1 VPPDGPV
8 LSVAELLLRHAATR
22 GRQIAFSDSR
32 RNVSFADLERR
43 TARIAGH
50 LAGLGVAPGD
60 RVAIALDSRVEAV
73 ESTFA
78 ITRAG
83 AVGVPLDPRSSV
95 AELAWALADSG
106 ARLVFTDGQRLGR
119 LRAAATAATTM
130 VLAEAV
136 APEGCLRH
144 EDLAERDAARPA
156 ADGLSPDEP
165 AWLHYTSGTTGG
177 RKGVLSCQRA
187 WLWSAASYATALG
200 ISSRDR
206 LLWPLPLFHAFGHSL
221 CVIGTLA
228 VGASAHLPGDESLL
242 DSLHSTPVTMLA
254 GVPTTYRELIGAARA
269 DTRPLPRLRA
279 CITAGAPVPAQLNA
293 EATELLGV
301 PLLNQY
307 GSTETCGAIAT
318 SRPGDPYVE
327 GSCGPPVPGIDVRLV
342 DPVSRTDVPRDEEGE
357 IWVRGPGL
365 MLGYRGDP
373 ETPFADGWYRT
384 GDLGRRSESGRLTVT
399 GRVKELIIRGGEN
412 IHPAEVERVLLA
424 CPGVADAVVTGIPHD
439 VFGEVP
445 AAFVVPGPEAP
456 DPRVLLAACRAAL
469 PDYKVPAAFYEL
481 DAVPRTRLGKPRR
494 HEASSRT
501 ERPLRARLAA
511 GSAIDQLVLTET
523 AAASGLPPGH
533 SLDPGQPFTAWGM
546 TSLVGV
552 VLRDRLAALTG
563 LELPATLIFDHPT
576 PAAVARHLGGRLFGQ
591 PEPHEET
598 PAGRP
603 AGDDPIAI
611 VAMACRY
618 PGGIASPE
626 DLWRVVSEERDVTS
640 DFPDDRD
647 WDLENLYDPDPDAPG
662 TSTARRGGFLRGEAD
677 FDAGLFGISPRE
689 ALATDPQQRLLLE
702 TAWELAER
710 AGISPDSLRGTDT
723 GVFTGIMY
731 NDYAGRLGAG
741 HELVAQLSMG
751 SAASV
756 AAGRISYTLG
766 LHGPSLS
773 LDTACSSS
781 LVAMHLAAGSLR
793 AGECS
798 LAIAGGVT
806 VMASP
811 KPFVMFSKLRGL
823 SPDGR
828 CRSYSADADGT
839 AWAEGVGLLLLERLS
854 DARRH
859 GHRVLALLSG
869 TAVNSDGASNGLAAP
884 SGPAQQQ
891 VIRQALAQ
899 AGLATGDVDVVEGH
913 GTATQL
919 GDPIEVQALL
929 ATYGQDRQVPLLLG
943 SMKSNIGHAQAA
955 AGVAGVI
962 KMIQAIG
969 HGIAPRTLN
978 VSEPSR
984 SVDWS
989 AGKIELLTEARPWP
1003 PVGRPRR
1010 AAVSSFGIG
1019 GTNAHVILEQPP
1031 RPEPN
1036 PGGRRTRLSC
1046 PWLLSGADEAAL
1058 RAQARALAARTGGN
1072 RADVAFS
1079 LATTRS
1085 ALAYRAA
1092 VPAGDFAAL
1101 AALADGVPHPDVITG
1116 VAGPVR
1122 LAMLFSGQGS
1132 QRPGMGAELR
1142 AAFPAFDAAFRAV
1155 CDELDP
1161 RLERPLSDVISSGG
1175 DLLDR
1180 TDFAQAAIF
1189 AFEVAMFRLLE
1200 TFGLRPDRVA
1210 GHSIGEV
1217 TAAHVAGVLTLPDA
1231 AALVAARGALMSA
1244 LPRGGAMAGI
1254 SATEEELAE
1263 ALAGTPAAVIAAVNA
1278 PRSVVVSGDEKAV
1291 TEVMATFADRGR
1303 RVTRLR
1309 VSHAFHSPLMDP
1321 VLADLG
1327 AALTE
1332 LSFHVPRIPL
1342 VSTVSGKLADAGQLR
1357 SPQYWVQQVRAPVR
1371 FADAVRTLGDTGASV
1386 FAEVGPSAVLTPL
1399 VDGAVAT
1406 GGDVNTLLGAL
1417 GQLYVRGAGVGW
1429 KTVFA
1434 GSGARVVELPVYP
1447 FQRRRY
1453 WLSPSAPLAASP
1465 APGGR
1470 LGHPLL
1476 SQADP
1481 VPGTGQLVCSGH
1493 LSVNAQP
1500 WLADHAMGG
1509 QVLLPATAFAE
1520 LALRAGDEAGCGTL
1534 EELAIVAPLTVPS
1547 AEGTRVQVALGETDD
1562 QGGRSVGIYSRP
1574 DDAPSHEEW
1583 ARHATGTLRPSAPRP
1598 GTRRAVAGASWPPAR
1613 ATPVDIS
1620 GAYESLASAGIG
1632 YGPAFR
1638 CVRAVWRA
1646 DGGLYADLQLPDS
1659 ENAGG
1664 FILHPALLDAALQV
1678 PLVAAPERRDIR
1690 LPFILG
1696 GMRVFAPGA
1705 RRLRARVR
1713 EFPDGRMSL
1722 TLTDPA
1728 GAPVADLDSVTT
1740 RAWRGDDG
1748 TGDLYRLEWTAAP
1761 GRAQVATADDVLV
1774 TVPGAA
1780 RGPDVI
1786 GAVHDATAE
1795 TLGLLQKWSADQA
1808 HTGGRLVIVT
1818 ENATGPAPDLA
1829 AAAVWGLVR
1838 SAQAEFPDRIVLAD
1852 LDGAGESAGALP
1864 TALASGQTL
1873 LAVRAGMVM
1882 VPRLSPVSRGK
1893 EGIID
1898 AGVIDAG
1905 AIDTGGTVL
1914 VTGGTGGL
1922 GALLSRHLATR
1933 YGAPH
1938 LLLISR
1944 SGDDAPGARQLRD
1957 DLASAGT
1964 EVRIVACDVADREKL
1979 AQIVTSASPPVSA
1992 VIHAAGVVDDAV
2004 LDALTPRRLADV
2016 LRPKADAA
2024 WHLHDLLPRVGSFVL
2039 FSSAAGM
2046 LGNRGQASY
2055 AAGNSFLDALAR
2067 FRAARGLPAVSLAW
2081 GPWQNEAGLAGGSAR
2096 GGRLMPLTDQQGLD
2110 LFDSALGTRE
2120 PVLAALLV
2128 RGNAGVLPL
2137 TAAVKPGGPGPSQAS
2152 DEAGNWRLRLASMPP
2167 AERGAALLDLVR
2179 GEVGAVL
2186 GYDTVPDRP
2195 LHELGF
2201 DSFTGV
2207 LLRNRLAVLTGL
2219 RLPGTLVFD
2228 RPGVPELTDHLLGQ
2242 LSGDLLAPV
2251 PEAEPEPAPRPAL
2264 RLASLYQRICEQGR
2278 PAAAAH
2284 LLINASLAL
2293 PAFGPDAGRRHP
2305 PLPERLA
2312 TGPARAALVCFPDFF
2327 PRIGA
2332 SVYGKLADLFEG
2344 ERDVFELPYPDAA
2357 VPDDFR
2363 TLAGLHAATILERFR
2378 DRPVVLIGYSAGGCT
2393 AQAVAECLAAA
2404 GSPPAGVV
2412 LIDTYLFSG
2421 NDPDWLFSLPA
2432 AAVSRAGARFDQV
2445 VDDTALAAMGAYLR
2459 IAAGWRPKATGIPA
2473 LFLRAQAPVPGMPS
2487 GAGWRASWSLAD
2499 RTVDIPGN
2507 HLELLDE
2514 QAQTTAAAIGSW
2526 LDGSPHAR

>member
-1 VPPDGPV
+1 MFHDGPI
-8 LSVAELLLRHAATR
+8 LSVAELLLRHAAAR
-22 GRQIAFSDSR
+22 GQQIAFSDPR
-32 RNVSFADLERR
+32 RDISYADLERR

-50 LAGLGVAPGD
+50 LAGLDVAPGD
-60 RVAIALDSRVEAV
+60 RVAIVLGSRAEAV

-95 AELAWALADSG
+95 AELARALEDSG

-119 LRAAATAATTM
+119 LRAAAPATTI
-130 VLAEAV
+130 VLAETV
-136 APEGCLRH
+136 APEGCLRY
-144 EDLAERDAARPA
+144 EDLAGRDAAQPA
-156 ADGLSPDEP
+156 ADCLSPDAP

-177 RKGVLSCQRA
+177 RKGVLSSQRA
-187 WLWSAASYATALG
+187 WLWSASAHASALG

-228 VGASAHLPGDESLL
+228 VGASAHLPGEESLL
-242 DSLHSTPVTMLA
+242 DSLHGRPVTVLA
-254 GVPTTYRELIGAARA
+254 GVPTTYRELIAAARA
-269 DTRPLPRLRA
+269 DARPLPRLRV
-279 CITAGAPVPAQLNA
+279 CITSGAPAPADLTA
-293 EATELLGV
+293 EATELLGT

-307 GSTETCGAIAT
+307 GSTETCGAIAV

-327 GSCGPPVPGIDVRLV
+327 GSCGPPIPGIGIRLV
-342 DPVSRTDVPRDEEGE
+342 DPVSMTDVPQDEEGE
-357 IWVRGPGL
+357 IWVRGPSL

-384 GDLGRRSESGRLTVT
+384 GDLGRRISRGRLTVT

-439 VFGEVP
+439 LFGEVP
-445 AAFVVPGPEAP
+445 AAFVVPGPEGT

-481 DAVPRTRLGKPRR
+481 DAVPRTHLGKPRR
-494 HEASSRT
+494 LEVSSRT
-501 ERPLRARLAA
+501 DRPLRAPLVA
-511 GSAIDQLVLTET
+511 GPAIDQLVLTET
-523 AAASGLPPGH
+523 AAACGLPPGH

-546 TSLVGV
+546 TSLAGV

-563 LELPATLIFDHPT
+563 LELPATLVFDHPT
-576 PAAVARHLGGRLFGQ
+576 PAAVARHLRGRLSGQ
-591 PEPHEET
+591 QEPHEET
-598 PAGRP
+598 AGARP

-611 VAMACRY
+611 VSMACRY
-618 PGGIASPE
+618 PGGISSPE
-626 DLWRVVSEERDVTS
+626 DLWRVVSEGLDVTS
-640 DFPDDRD
+640 DFPDNRD
-647 WDLENLYDPDPDAPG
+647 WDLESLYDPDPDAPG
-662 TSTARRGGFLRGEAD
+662 TSTARRGGFLRDAAD

-731 NDYAGRLGAG
+731 NDYASRLGTG
-741 HELVAQLSMG
+741 HELDAQLGTG
-751 SAASV
+751 SAGSV
-756 AAGRISYTLG
+756 AAGRISYAFG

-793 AGECS
+793 SGECS

-811 KPFVMFSKLRGL
+811 TSFIMFSRLRGL

-854 DARRH
+854 DARRN

-884 SGPAQQQ
+884 SGPAQRQ
-891 VIRQALAQ
+891 VIRQAMAQ
-899 AGLATGDVDVVEGH
+899 AGLAAGDVDVVEGH

-929 ATYGQDRQVPLLLG
+929 ATYGQDRQAPLLLG
-943 SMKSNIGHAQAA
+943 SMKSNIGHSQAA

-962 KMIQAIG
+962 KMIKAIG
-969 HGIAPRTLN
+969 HGIAPGTLN

-984 SVDWS
+984 HVDWS
-989 AGKIELLTEARPWP
+989 AGKIELLTQARPWP
-1003 PVGRPRR
+1003 PVSRPRR

-1031 RPEPN
+1031 AQDPA
-1036 PGGRRTRLSC
+1036 GGGPRTRLSC

-1058 RAQARALAARTGGN
+1058 RAQARALAAFTSEN
-1072 RADVAFS
+1072 PADVAFS

-1085 ALAYRAA
+1085 ALAHRAV
-1092 VPAGDFAAL
+1092 VPPGDLAAL
-1101 AALADGVPHPDVITG
+1101 AALADGVPHPDVTTG
-1116 VAGPVR
+1116 VAGPGR
-1122 LAMLFSGQGS
+1122 LAVLFSGQGS

-1161 RLERPLSDVISSGG
+1161 RLERPLSDVISAGG

-1200 TFGLRPDRVA
+1200 TLGVRPDQVA

-1231 AALVAARGALMSA
+1231 AALVAVRGALMSA

-1254 SATEEELAE
+1254 SATEEEVAE
-1263 ALAGTPAAVIAAVNA
+1263 ALAGTQAAVIAAVNA
-1278 PRSVVVSGDEKAV
+1278 PRSVVISGAEEAV
-1291 TEVMATFADRGR
+1291 TEVMATFAGRGR

-1321 VLADLG
+1321 VLAGLA
-1327 AALTE
+1327 AALGE
-1332 LSFHVPRIPL
+1332 LSFHAPRIPL
-1342 VSTVSGKLADAGQLR
+1342 VSTVTGKLADAGQLR
-1357 SPQYWVQQVRAPVR
+1357 SPEYWAHQVRAPVR
-1371 FADAVRTLGDTGASV
+1371 FADAVAALGETGISV
-1386 FAEVGPSAVLTPL
+1386 FAEVGPSAVLAPL
-1399 VDGAVAT
+1399 TGGAVAT
-1406 GGDVNTLLGAL
+1406 GGDVNALLAAL
-1417 GQLYVRGAGVGW
+1417 GQLQVHGVGIDW
-1429 KTVFA
+1429 KAAFE

-1453 WLSPSAPLAASP
+1453 WLSPTAAL
-1465 APGGR
+1465 APGGG
-1470 LGHPLL
+1470 LGHPVL
-1476 SQADP
+1476 SHAAP
-1481 VPGTGQLVCSGH
+1481 VPGTDQMVCSGH
-1493 LSVNAQP
+1493 LSVSAQP

-1534 EELAIVAPLTVPS
+1534 EELAIVAPLSVPS
-1547 AEGTRVQVALGETDD
+1547 PGGTRVQVTLGEPTGD
-1562 QGGRSVGIYSRP
+1562 GGRSVEIYSRP
-1574 DDAPSHEEW
+1574 DGAPAHEEW
-1583 ARHATGTLRPSAPRP
+1583 TRHATGMFVPSAPRS
-1598 GTRRAVAGASWPPAR
+1598 GTQRPVTGTAWPPSH
-1613 ATPVDIS
+1613 ATPVDIT
-1620 GAYESLASAGIG
+1620 GAYESLAGEGIG

-1646 DGGLYADLQLPDS
+1646 DGELYADLELPDS
-1659 ENAGG
+1659 EAGGG
-1664 FILHPALLDAALQV
+1664 FILHPALLDAALHV
-1678 PLVAAPERRDIR
+1678 PLVAAPELRDIR
-1690 LPFILG
+1690 LPFTLS

-1713 EFPDGRMSL
+1713 EFPDGQMSL
-1722 TLTDPA
+1722 ALTDPA

-1740 RAWRGDDG
+1740 RTWRADDEAG
-1748 TGDLYRLEWTAAP
+1748 ELYRLEWTAVP
-1761 GRAQVATADDVLV
+1761 GSAQVATSGDDVLA
-1774 TVPGAA
+1774 TVEGTS

-1786 GAVHDATAE
+1786 AATRDATAE

-1808 HTGGRLVIVT
+1808 HAGGRLVVVT
-1818 ENATGPAPDLA
+1818 ENATGEDPDLA

-1852 LDGAGESAGALP
+1852 VDGAPESAGALR

-1873 LAVRAGMVM
+1873 LAVRAGQVM
-1882 VPRLSPVSRGK
+1882 APRLSPLPRGQ
-1893 EGIID
+1893 G
-1898 AGVIDAG
+1898 GQGG
-1905 AIDTGGTVL
+1905 AIDTSGTVL

-1922 GALLSRHLATR
+1922 GSLLSRHLVNR
-1933 YGAPH
+1933 HGARH

-1944 SGDDAPGARQLRD
+1944 SGVDAPGARQLRE
-1957 DLASAGT
+1957 DLAAAGA
-1964 EVRIVACDVADREKL
+1964 EVRIVACDVADRGKL
-1979 AQIVTSASPPVSA
+1979 APVVASAVPPVSA
-1992 VIHAAGVVDDAV
+1992 VVHAAGVVDDAV
-2004 LDALTPRRLADV
+2004 FDALTQRRLADV

-2024 WHLHDLLPRVGSFVL
+2024 WHLHDLLPKVRSFVL
-2039 FSSAAGM
+2039 FSSAAGV

-2067 FRAARGLPAVSLAW
+2067 FRVARGLPAVSLAW
-2081 GPWQNEAGLAGGSAR
+2081 GPWQNEAGMAGGGAR
-2096 GGRLMPLTDQQGLD
+2096 RGRLVPLTDRQGLD
-2110 LFDSALGTRE
+2110 LFDSALGARG
-2120 PVLAALLV
+2120 PVLAPLLI
-2128 RGNAGVLPL
+2128 RGKAGVLPL
-2137 TAAVKPGGPGPSQAS
+2137 TAVSNPAGPVRSVAP
-2152 DEAGNWRLRLASMPP
+2152 DEAGNWRSRLASLPS
-2167 AERGAALLDLVR
+2167 AERGAMLLDLVR

-2186 GYDTVPDRP
+2186 GYDTVPDRSFS
-2195 LHELGF
+2195 ELGF

-2207 LLRNRLAVLTGL
+2207 LLRNRLGVLTGL
-2219 RLPGTLVFD
+2219 RLPGTLTFD
-2228 RPGVPELTDHLLGQ
+2228 LPGVPELADYLLGQ
-2242 LSGDLLAPV
+2242 LSGDLLTAV
-2251 PEAEPEPAPRPAL
+2251 PEPQPEPGPLPAL
-2264 RLASLYQRICEQGR
+2264 GLASLYRRICEQGR
-2278 PAAAAH
+2278 P
-2284 LLINASLAL
+2284 
-2293 PAFGPDAGRRHP
+2293 GPRRGGGG
-2305 PLPERLA
+2305 
-2312 TGPARAALVCFPDFF
+2312 GP
-2327 PRIGA
+2327 
-2332 SVYGKLADLFEG
+2332 
-2344 ERDVFELPYPDAA
+2344 
-2357 VPDDFR
+2357 
-2363 TLAGLHAATILERFR
+2363 
-2378 DRPVVLIGYSAGGCT
+2378 GGWGG
-2393 AQAVAECLAAA
+2393 
-2404 GSPPAGVV
+2404 GSPPCGRSAPPAERQPLSASPTSSRGSAGACMP
-2412 LIDTYLFSG
+2412 SWR
-2421 NDPDWLFSLPA
+2421 P
-2432 AAVSRAGARFDQV
+2432 VSRASGMSSRSRTRMPTSPRTSGRWPACTREPCSSV
-2445 VDDTALAAMGAYLR
+2445 LE
-2459 IAAGWRPKATGIPA
+2459 TG
-2473 LFLRAQAPVPGMPS
+2473 R
-2487 GAGWRASWSLAD
+2487 WY
-2499 RTVDIPGN
+2499 
-2507 HLELLDE
+2507 
-2514 QAQTTAAAIGSW
+2514 
-2526 LDGSPHAR
+2526 